1 MNKSKNIDVKDIK
14 IPKKTNLLDLS
25 LAFWGV
31 LVDANKLSS
40 LSPLSRLKNGF
51 ITTNFSE

>member
-40 LSPLSRLKNGF
+40 LFLLNRLKIGF
-51 ITTNFSE
+51 ITTDFS